1 MTPEILRYLPHTVQ
15 DIVQIVVIWVVI
27 YLALRLV
34 RGTIAGSILRGAVLV
49 VAVAVVVAAV
59 VVRVFELRVLEQI
72 LAALGNVAVLAM
84 LVVFQPEL
92 RRALLS
98 LGEGRLLGGLR
109 RRELGAVDEVS
120 RAALD
125 LSRRRYGAL
134 FAIERAHRLHHIT
147 QTGVSMDCEARAE
160 TLATLFWPNSPL
172 HDGGAVIRGDRVIA
186 AACIFPL
193 AERRELA
200 STLGTRHRAA
210 LGLSEESDAVVVV
223 VSEETGRISV
233 AALGEL
239 RVIDPPSDLSRI
251 LRAALDLPPPGPP
264 EDAGDETSPQAAAR
278 DRAGAAP

>member
-1 MTPEILRYLPHTVQ
+1 MPPELVHYLPHSVQ
-15 DIVQIVVIWVVI
+15 DLAQIVVIWVVI
-27 YLALRLV
+27 YLLLRLV
-34 RGTIAGSILRGAVLV
+34 RGTIAGSILRGAVLL

-59 VVRVFELRVLEQI
+59 VLRVFELRVLEQI
-72 LAALGNVAVLAM
+72 LTALGNVAVVAA

-98 LGEGRLLGGLR
+98 LGERRLLGGLR
-109 RRELGAVDEVS
+109 KRDAGAVDEVA

-125 LSRRRYGAL
+125 LARRRYGAL
-134 FAIERAHRLHHIT
+134 FAIERTHRLHHIA
-147 QTGVSMDCEARAE
+147 QSGVSMDCEARAE

-172 HDGGAVIRGDRVIA
+172 HDGGAVVRGDRVVA

-210 LGLSEESDAVVVV
+210 LGLSEESDAAVVV

-233 AALGEL
+233 AILGEL
-239 RVIDPPSDLSRI
+239 RIVEPPEDLPRV
-251 LRAALDLPPPGPP
+251 LRAALGLP
-264 EDAGDETSPQAAAR
+264 TSPPDR
-278 DRAGAAP
+278 DAPAAPPTNPVRPAEVST